1 MMGDLHLHA
10 RGACCL
16 YTRMGRGMPWA
27 RMGSFLRACAG
38 LAAKRGDGVAVEK
51 GGRAY
56 MRQTQIAFRARWVAA
71 CLGVQGGF
79 FVGSAGG
86 GDGRGGFALVGLCA
100 CGGRILPFG
109 HVGAVLQGHVKPAAT
124 GKVDGGHALGA
135 GHALR
140 DGQGRPAHGGTWNL
154 CRAGWKARPGA
165 ASAGCGS
172 VLCRQEDTPPIM
184 ATCLAG
190 SLAKPYQ
197 GMGPAALT
205 RPELPGHMHQSPL
218 DAC

>member
-1 MMGDLHLHA
+1 MREAHIAFIRAWDVACLGHKWEVFCGHA
-10 RGACCL
+10 LGWQRSRGWSCGC
-16 YTRMGRGMPWA
+16 
-27 RMGSFLRACAG
+27 
-38 LAAKRGDGVAVEK
+38 K

-56 MRQTQIAFRARWVAA
+56 MRQTQIAFRARWGAA
-71 CLGVQGGF
+71 CLGVQGSF

-140 DGQGRPAHGGTWNL
+140 DGQGRPAHGVPGTFAVWDGKHVRGQL
-154 CRAGWKARPGA
+154 PPGA
-165 ASAGCGS
+165 DPSCAGRKIP
-172 VLCRQEDTPPIM
+172 RQSWPP
-184 ATCLAG
+184 A
-190 SLAKPYQ
+190 
-197 GMGPAALT
+197 
-205 RPELPGHMHQSPL
+205 
-218 DAC
+218 